1 MKAIKCY
8 ECDIVFKSETRDDI
22 LNQLYSHYME
32 KHHAIITGASEQVKK
47 DWMQRFQNDWLQAVN
62 Q

>member
-1 MKAIKCY
+1 
-8 ECDIVFKSETRDDI
+8 
-22 LNQLYSHYME
+22 ME